1 MGGKLLEREARK
13 YKIALS
19 KYHEADFDKV
29 AAEYGLGSQAELM
42 AGVGFGKYSA
52 RQVLNKLEPGS
63 TMALEPA
70 ADSNAGIVGNTL
82 GQMSDAVKRVFFGRG
97 SESLQ
102 VEGQDDLLVY
112 RARCCNPIRGEEI
125 IGYVT
130 RGKGVAVHARSCP
143 NVQNLLYESDRR
155 IQVEWAPLPGD
166 SGAEGAPKPQTYP
179 VKLTVLCDDRAGML
193 KEFTAIISDEGT
205 NIRSSSSEASDDG
218 GAVVDFV
225 VETIDLRHLNRLV
238 DKLRR
243 VHGVHD
249 VQRVQKV

>member
-1 MGGKLLEREARK
+1 MEIGQKLLDREARK
-13 YKIALS
+13 YKMVLS
-19 KYHEADFDKV
+19 RYTSAQFDKV
-29 AAEYGLGSQAELM
+29 AGEYGLASQAELLS
-42 AGVGFGKYSA
+42 GIGFGKFSA

-63 TMALEPA
+63 TITNEPA
-70 ADSNAGIVGNTL
+70 QSGVIGNRL
-82 GQMSDAVKRVFFGRG
+82 GQMSDAVKRVFFGKG
-97 SESLQ
+97 SDTLQ

-166 SGAEGAPKPQTYP
+166 SEKGSVKAQTYP
-179 VKLTVLCDDRAGML
+179 VKLTVLCDDRSGLL
-193 KEFTAIISDEGT
+193 KEFTAIISDDGT
-205 NIRSSSSEASDDG
+205 NIRSSNSDSSADG

-225 VETIDLRHLNRLV
+225 IETVDVRHLNRLV

-243 VHGVHD
+243 VQGVRE
-249 VQRVQKV
+249 VQRVQKI